1 MPYRDPPCSQTT
13 QEDNF
18 MTTTQA
24 TSQACAHPGR
34 DLTIVAL
41 SAALLGLLAFT
52 VVTLLNG
59 SPLTALAAGGATLS
73 GVAMGGIG
81 VLSYLKHT
89 H

>member
-1 MPYRDPPCSQTT
+1 
-13 QEDNF
+13 

-24 TSQACAHPGR
+24 TPQVCAHPGR
-34 DLTIVAL
+34 DLAIVAL

-59 SPLTALAAGGATLS
+59 APLTALAAGGTTL
-73 GVAMGGIG
+73 GAAIMGGMG
-81 VLSYLKHT
+81 VLSYLKHS